1 MIEHLRVT
9 KSANF
14 YRLARGM
21 TNAAV
26 DDMFRKVRASHPSAS
41 QNLFQHRRIQRR
53 GARWSAISFLYDR
66 PVAFFRTVSPVRE
79 RVCGFLML
87 VEHRGHA
94 AVLRSHLEM
103 PAGFVTRHLGRVPVD
118 RVDAAV
124 ARHDAIFEQIRLRNT
139 SLSRQAMRSKTFEAY
154 DLSEVVGPAAA
165 SRYAPRGYRV
175 RAGGDHYS
183 ATPSTGR
190 IGQRSDRVDHL
201 TLIDYATGV
210 IDQLLDDGRAPAAF
224 IRRFARAISLADIEG
239 QSRPTAFAIDIAE
252 LTDAIYERNE
262 LRLVR
267 EDGGVII
274 EIGAAATKLALDELD
289 VVLETRGRG
298 RTMTL
303 HRVGEMAE
311 IGAISLNKS
320 RIALRSLNLPV
331 GAELMVEAQD
341 QLIGADPN
349 RISLREYLNNEDLF
363 ILLFDRLSLAYI
375 GGTLFRDDALVD
387 GGTTLLS
394 YLVTNQLL
402 NDVADEK
409 GPFKKGQTAFDAKS
423 TFGAIVNGIAD
434 GDEVLVCDDLSDE
447 WADFIGLSNATTPP
461 RISFYHGK
469 HGDLSLGAG
478 PFHVSVSQAMK
489 NLQRMTLPADEIA
502 RKIAGWNKLYVSG
515 EGVKTS
521 IPRIARGDPA
531 DLSNQFARARN
542 APDSILRAMI
552 VTSSLSKTA
561 VTDALARIARGE
573 RPDPYFVQLYW
584 LLLSYFS
591 ACTEMNARGYV
602 VCRP

>member
-1 MIEHLRVT
+1 MIEHLRVSKT
-9 KSANF
+9 ANF
-14 YRLARGM
+14 YRLARRM

-26 DDMFRKVRASHPSAS
+26 DEMFRKVRTSHPSAS
-41 QNLFQHRRIQRR
+41 QNLFQHRRVQQ
-53 GARWSAISFLYDR
+53 GDTRWSAISFLYER
-66 PVAFFRTVSPVRE
+66 PVAFLHATSPVRE
-79 RVCGFLML
+79 RACGFLMI
-87 VEHRGHA
+87 VEYRGHA
-94 AVLRSHLEM
+94 AILRSHLEV
-103 PAGFVTRHLGRVPVD
+103 PASFATRYLRRVPVD

-124 ARHDAIFEQIRLRNT
+124 TRHDAIFEQIRLRNM
-139 SLSRQAMRSKTFEAY
+139 SLARQAMRSKTFEAY

-175 RAGGDHYS
+175 RAGADHYS

-210 IDQLLDDGRAPAAF
+210 IDQLLEDGAAPAAF

-252 LTDAIYERNE
+252 LTDAIHERKE
-262 LRLVR
+262 RRLVR
-267 EDGGVII
+267 EDGGVIV
-274 EIGAAATKLALDELD
+274 ELDATSATLALGELD
-289 VVLETRGRG
+289 IVLEARGEG

-303 HRVGEMAE
+303 HRLGEE
-311 IGAISLNKS
+311 LELGAISLNKS
-320 RIALRSLNLPV
+320 RIALRSLDLPA
-331 GAELMVEAQD
+331 GADLMVEAQD
-341 QLIGADPN
+341 QPVGADPN
-349 RISLREYLNNEDLF
+349 RTSLREHLNNENLF
-363 ILLFDRLSLAYI
+363 ILLFDQLSLAYI

-394 YLVTNQLL
+394 YLVANPLL
-402 NDVADEK
+402 NDVEDEK
-409 GPFKKGQTAFDAKS
+409 GPFRKGQTAFDAKS
-423 TFGAIVNGIAD
+423 TFGAIVNGIAG
-434 GDEVLVCDDLSDE
+434 GDEVLVCDDLGDE

-478 PFHVSVSQAMK
+478 PFHISVSQAMK
-489 NLQRMTLPADEIA
+489 NLQRMTLPADEID
-502 RKIAGWNKLYVSG
+502 RKIAGWKKLYVSG
-515 EGVKTS
+515 KGVKTS
-521 IPRIARGDPA
+521 IPRIARGDPTELGNA
-531 DLSNQFARARN
+531 FAHARN

-552 VTSSLSKTA
+552 VTSSLSKVA
-561 VTDALARIARGE
+561 VADALERITRGE
-573 RPDPYFVQLYW
+573 RPDPYFMQLYW

-591 ACTEMNARGYV
+591 ACVEMNVRGYV